1 MRSDQKLDL
10 RVFPDIDSDDGD
22 VRGEDGVLVLGGDD
36 FETLGLLV
44 VGLCEVGMR
53 RLSVRVTCR
62 RTGREE
68 TKEGRTQRTT
78 HPHPEPWIPA
88 VLALTSFFN
97 PSKPPKSLLTSS
109 SNFPPL
115 TTLDSSEPAGAKF
128 FQNNEWLM

>member
-1 MRSDQKLDL
+1 
-10 RVFPDIDSDDGD
+10 VFPDIDSDDGD
-22 VRGEDGVLVLGGDD
+22 VRREHGVLVLGGDD
-36 FETLGLLV
+36 FEALGLFV
-44 VGLCEVGMR
+44 VGLYGMGMNADSVGVLWR
-53 RLSVRVTCR
+53 RKR
-62 RTGREE
+62 GEWPE
-68 TKEGRTQRTT
+68 TRGNERADRRTT